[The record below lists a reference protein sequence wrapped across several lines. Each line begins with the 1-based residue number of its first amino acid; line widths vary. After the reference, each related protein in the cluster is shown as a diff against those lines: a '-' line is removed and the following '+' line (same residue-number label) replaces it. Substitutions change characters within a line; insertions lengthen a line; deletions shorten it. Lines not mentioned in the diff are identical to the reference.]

1 MDLPGVI
8 SADLRLNEPRY
19 PALPAI
25 MKAKKKE
32 IKKMT
37 PADLGVDTT
46 PKVVISKLS
55 EPPQRASGRIV
66 EDVAELIRCLKEE
79 AKII

>member
-1 MDLPGVI
+1 M
-8 SADLRLNEPRY
+8 
-19 PALPAI
+19 
-25 MKAKKKE
+25 M
-32 IKKMT
+32 

-66 EDVAELIRCLKEE
+66 EDVAELIKALREE
-79 AKII
+79 ARVL